1 MANSLLTG
9 ISGLRGHQKMLE
21 VVGNNLANLNTT
33 AFKSSR
39 VLFSDLMY
47 EVQRNSSS
55 TASGLLGSINGVQI
69 GTGSRISQ
77 VDLNFQQG
85 NLEATGSPL
94 DVAIDGGGFFVGKS
108 GNNTYYSRAGA
119 FSLDEHGFLSDPS
132 TGHLIQRIGSLGEPD
147 GINPAFQTVG
157 DSRIYL
163 PKGATIP
170 GKITETVA
178 VKGNLNSNSS
188 GPKAQVVKT
197 SLPWLAGGVPVT
209 LATKLSDLDL
219 NTTDYIT
226 GDRII
231 IDGQK
236 SDGSSPD
243 SSQLVINGEPALPG
257 DPPATTVGDLIAELN
272 TAFPDSVVSL
282 DADGNIVATA
292 NTVGPSL
299 LNISI
304 ADSATNTGRTD
315 FNESEFAVIKK
326 GQFAYSTTRTM
337 QVYDASGGAHA
348 VSLEFMKQADGTW
361 NITASIDPAEGT
373 VLDGQVNGVT
383 FKPDGSFLQIAGTG
397 VGDANITL
405 LFDGQP
411 VSQTIDVS
419 LGTPG
424 SMDGLTQL
432 GIGTDFAMT
441 PDGFPPG
448 RLVDFNIDTTGVISG
463 VATNGLHI
471 PMAQLAIA
479 SFANTDG
486 LVSVG
491 ANYYQASLA
500 SGDAQTGA
508 GADGERGAIRS
519 AQLEGSNVDLAL
531 EFTRLIIAQ
540 RGFSANAKTITVT
553 DQVLQELTSIIR

>member
-1 MANSLLTG
+1 M
-9 ISGLRGHQKMLE
+9 
-21 VVGNNLANLNTT
+21 
-33 AFKSSR
+33 
-39 VLFSDLMY
+39 
-47 EVQRNSSS
+47 
-55 TASGLLGSINGVQI
+55 
-69 GTGSRISQ
+69 
-77 VDLNFQQG
+77 
-85 NLEATGSPL
+85 
-94 DVAIDGGGFFVGKS
+94 
-108 GNNTYYSRAGA
+108 
-119 FSLDEHGFLSDPS
+119 
-132 TGHLIQRIGSLGEPD
+132 
-147 GINPAFQTVG
+147 
-157 DSRIYL
+157 
-163 PKGATIP
+163 
-170 GKITETVA
+170 
-178 VKGNLNSNSS
+178 
-188 GPKAQVVKT
+188 
-197 SLPWLAGGVPVT
+197 
-209 LATKLSDLDL
+209 
-219 NTTDYIT
+219 
-226 GDRII
+226 
-231 IDGQK
+231 
-236 SDGSSPD
+236 
-243 SSQLVINGEPALPG
+243 
-257 DPPATTVGDLIAELN
+257 
-272 TAFPDSVVSL
+272 
-282 DADGNIVATA
+282 
-292 NTVGPSL
+292 
-299 LNISI
+299 
-304 ADSATNTGRTD
+304 
-315 FNESEFAVIKK
+315 
-326 GQFAYSTTRTM
+326 
-337 QVYDASGGAHA
+337 
-348 VSLEFMKQADGTW
+348 
-361 NITASIDPAEGT
+361 
-373 VLDGQVNGVT
+373 LDGQVNGVT